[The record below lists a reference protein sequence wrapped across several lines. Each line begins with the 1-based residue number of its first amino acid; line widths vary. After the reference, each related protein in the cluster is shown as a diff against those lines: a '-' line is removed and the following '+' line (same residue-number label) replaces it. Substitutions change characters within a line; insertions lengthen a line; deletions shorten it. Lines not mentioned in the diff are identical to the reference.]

1 LPGDTD
7 RDDGGAISTH
17 VAIMPVVMLL
27 LFLVVQV
34 CLWYYG
40 RVIAYG
46 AAQHGLEAARAY
58 DSDPQ
63 LGEDFVR
70 QFIRQSGGL
79 EIESIEVDR
88 TATHAT
94 VEIHAEALDVLP
106 FLDANID
113 VRREARIEAPP
124 G

>member
-1 LPGDTD
+1 MRALP
-7 RDDGGAISTH
+7 RDDSGAISTH

-58 DSDPQ
+58 DGDAE

-70 QFIRQSGGL
+70 QFVRQTGGL
-79 EIESIEVDR
+79 ELDSVEVDR
-88 TATHAT
+88 TETEAT
-94 VEIHAEALDVLP
+94 VVIDAQALDVMP
-106 FLDANID
+106 FLDANIH
-113 VRREARIEAPP
+113 VRRQARIEGPP
-124 G
+124 E

>member
-1 LPGDTD
+1 MPSRGRSDD
-7 RDDGGAISTH
+7 RGAVSTH

-58 DSDPQ
+58 DGDPE
-63 LGEDFVR
+63 LGEDFAR
-70 QFIRQSGGL
+70 QFIRQTGGL
-79 EIESIEVDR
+79 HVDSVEVEL
-88 TATHAT
+88 TSTHAV
-94 VEIHAEALDVLP
+94 VEIRAEALDVMP
-106 FLDANID
+106 FLDARIN
-113 VRREARIEAPP
+113 VRRQARLEAPP

>member
-1 LPGDTD
+1 MRALP
-7 RDDGGAISTH
+7 RDDSGAISTH

-58 DSDPQ
+58 DGDAE

-70 QFIRQSGGL
+70 QFVRQTGGL
-79 EIESIEVDR
+79 ELDSVEVDR
-88 TATHAT
+88 TETEAT
-94 VEIHAEALDVLP
+94 VVIDAQALDVMP
-106 FLDANID
+106 FLDANIH
-113 VRREARIEAPP
+113 VRRQARIEAPP
-124 G
+124 E